1 MIKMLYS
8 DTVGTA
14 NSGKIFASV
23 KLNFD
28 DFANAPTFDVSNTF
42 HPAEPSLMKFACH
55 LTQTDL
61 FIQACDTQSFVNGF
75 HAIPESSKFNSEAPY
90 PFLWIDRSESFVADC
105 LAPGDFTLSPCG
117 DLV

>member
-1 MIKMLYS
+1 MLYS
-8 DTVGTA
+8 DAVGTA

-28 DFANAPTFDVSNTF
+28 DFAEAPVFTVTNTF
-42 HPAEPSLMKFACH
+42 HPTEPSSMKFVSH

-61 FIQACDTQSFVNGF
+61 FIQACDTQSFVNAF
-75 HAIPESSKFNSEAPY
+75 HAIPESSKLSSEASY
-90 PFLWIDRSESFVADC
+90 PFLWIDRSESFIVDR
-105 LAPGDFTLSPCG
+105 LAPGDFTVSPCG